1 MLINKLNQVRF
12 LKKDII
18 LSKILIVDDDV
29 EYRENLKEIL
39 DTAGYS
45 NDTAPSAK
53 QAMEKLEA
61 QHFDVILLDF
71 MMPGIDGINAIG
83 ELKRISPN
91 SKIIMITAFA
101 SIENAVKAIKKG
113 ASEYISKPFK
123 IEALLLMIK
132 QVIEEL
138 RFEGDIKKLKLEGT
152 LSSLSNSIRREIIR
166 LFQTNEKI
174 RLMETARKL
183 DIEDH
188 TKLIFHL
195 KTLKEAQIIRQDKKR
210 SYLLTK
216 EGEKVLECLSIL
228 DNYLSGK

>member
-1 MLINKLNQVRF
+1 M
-12 LKKDII
+12 
-18 LSKILIVDDDV
+18 SKILIVDDDK

-39 DTAGYS
+39 DNAGYP
-45 NDTAPSAK
+45 NDMAGSAK
-53 QAMEKLEA
+53 QAMQKLGD
-61 QHFDVILLDF
+61 QQFDVVLLDF
-71 MMPGIDGINAIG
+71 MMPGIDGINALG
-83 ELKRISPN
+83 EFKKISPN

-101 SIENAVKAIKKG
+101 SIENAVIAIKKG

-138 RFEGDIKKLKLEGT
+138 RFEGNIKKLKLEGT

-166 LFQTNEKI
+166 LFQTSKKI

-195 KTLKEAQIIRQDKKR
+195 KTLRAAKILRQDMKHA
-210 SYLLTK
+210 YMLTK
-216 EGEKVLECLSIL
+216 EGKKVLECLNIL
-228 DNYLSGK
+228 DNYLSDK

>member
-1 MLINKLNQVRF
+1 MN
-12 LKKDII
+12 
-18 LSKILIVDDDV
+18 KILIVDDDI

-39 DTAGYS
+39 DNAGYP
-45 NDTAPSAK
+45 NDMAGSAPEAFK
-53 QAMEKLEA
+53 KLGV
-61 QHFDVILLDF
+61 QQFDVILLDF
-71 MMPGIDGINAIG
+71 MMPGIDGITAI
-83 ELKRISPN
+83 EKFKKIRPS

-101 SIENAVKAIKKG
+101 SIENAVTAIKKG

-166 LFQTNEKI
+166 LLQTKNKI

-183 DIEDH
+183 GIEDH
-188 TKLIFHL
+188 TKLLFHL
-195 KTLKEAQIIRQDKKR
+195 RILKEARIIKQDRQR
-210 SYLLTK
+210 AYLLTK
-216 EGEKVLECLSIL
+216 EGKNVLDCLNIL
-228 DNYLSGK
+228 DNHLSEK

>member
-1 MLINKLNQVRF
+1 MTLN
-12 LKKDII
+12 
-18 LSKILIVDDDV
+18 KILIVDDDI

-39 DTAGYS
+39 DEAGYS
-45 NDTAPSAK
+45 NDMAGSATEALK
-53 QAMEKLEA
+53 KLGV
-61 QHFDVILLDF
+61 QPFDVILLDF
-71 MMPGIDGINAIG
+71 MMPGIDGINAI
-83 ELKRISPN
+83 EKFNKIRPN
-91 SKIIMITAFA
+91 AKIIMITAFA
-101 SIENAVKAIKKG
+101 SIENAVTAIKKG

-166 LFQTNEKI
+166 LFHTNKKI

-188 TKLIFHL
+188 TKLLFHL
-195 KTLKEAQIIRQDKKR
+195 KTLKEARIIKQDQQR
-210 SYLLTK
+210 AYLLTK
-216 EGEKVLECLSIL
+216 EGKKVLECLNIL
-228 DNYLSGK
+228 DNYLSEK

>member
-1 MLINKLNQVRF
+1 M
-12 LKKDII
+12 
-18 LSKILIVDDDV
+18 SKILIVDDDK

-39 DTAGYS
+39 DNAGYP
-45 NDTAPSAK
+45 NDMAGSAK
-53 QAMEKLEA
+53 QAMQKLGD
-61 QHFDVILLDF
+61 QQFDVVLLDF
-71 MMPGIDGINAIG
+71 MMPGIDGINALG
-83 ELKRISPN
+83 EFKKISPN

-101 SIENAVKAIKKG
+101 SIENAVVAIKKG

-138 RFEGDIKKLKLEGT
+138 RFEGNIKKLKLEGT

-166 LFQTNEKI
+166 LFQTSKKI

-195 KTLKEAQIIRQDKKR
+195 KTLREAKILRQDMKHA
-210 SYLLTK
+210 YMLTK
-216 EGEKVLECLSIL
+216 EGKKVLECLNIL
-228 DNYLSGK
+228 DNYLSDK

>member
-1 MLINKLNQVRF
+1 M
-12 LKKDII
+12 
-18 LSKILIVDDDV
+18 SKILIVDDDK

-39 DTAGYS
+39 DNAGYS
-45 NDTAPSAK
+45 NDMAESAK
-53 QAMEKLEA
+53 QAMQKLA
-61 QHFDVILLDF
+61 DQQFDIVLLDF
-71 MMPGIDGINAIG
+71 MMPGIDGINALG
-83 ELKRISPN
+83 EFKKISPN

-101 SIENAVKAIKKG
+101 SIENAVVAIKKG

-138 RFEGDIKKLKLEGT
+138 RFEGNIKKLKLEGT

-166 LFQTNEKI
+166 LFQTSKKI

-195 KTLKEAQIIRQDKKR
+195 KTLREAKILRQDMKHA
-210 SYLLTK
+210 YMLTK
-216 EGEKVLECLSIL
+216 EGKKVLECLKIL
-228 DNYLSGK
+228 DNYLSDK

>member
-1 MLINKLNQVRF
+1 M
-12 LKKDII
+12 
-18 LSKILIVDDDV
+18 SKILIVDDDK

-39 DTAGYS
+39 DNAGYS
-45 NDTAPSAK
+45 NDMAGSAN
-53 QAMEKLEA
+53 QAMQKLGE
-61 QHFDVILLDF
+61 QKFDVVLLDF
-71 MMPGIDGINAIG
+71 MMPGIDGINALG
-83 ELKRISPN
+83 EFKKISPN

-101 SIENAVKAIKKG
+101 SIENAVVAIKKG

-138 RFEGDIKKLKLEGT
+138 RFEGNIKKLKLEGT

-166 LFQTNEKI
+166 LFQTSKKI

-195 KTLKEAQIIRQDKKR
+195 KTLKEAKILQQDMKHA
-210 SYLLTK
+210 YLLTK
-216 EGEKVLECLSIL
+216 GGKKVLECLKIL
-228 DNYLSGK
+228 DNYLSDK

>member
-1 MLINKLNQVRF
+1 
-12 LKKDII
+12 
-18 LSKILIVDDDV
+18 LSKILIVDDDK

-39 DTAGYS
+39 DNAGYP
-45 NDTAPSAK
+45 NDMAGSAK
-53 QAMEKLEA
+53 QAMQKLGD
-61 QHFDVILLDF
+61 QQFDVVLLDF
-71 MMPGIDGINAIG
+71 MMPGIDGINALG
-83 ELKRISPN
+83 EFKKISPN

-101 SIENAVKAIKKG
+101 SIENAVVAIKKG

-138 RFEGDIKKLKLEGT
+138 RFEGNIKKLKLEGT

-166 LFQTNEKI
+166 LFQTSKKI

-195 KTLKEAQIIRQDKKR
+195 KTLREAKILRQDMKHA
-210 SYLLTK
+210 YMLTK
-216 EGEKVLECLSIL
+216 EGKKVLECLNIL
-228 DNYLSGK
+228 DNYLSDK

>member
-1 MLINKLNQVRF
+1 M
-12 LKKDII
+12 
-18 LSKILIVDDDV
+18 SKILIVDDDK

-39 DTAGYS
+39 DNAGYL
-45 NDTAPSAK
+45 NDMAGSAN
-53 QAMEKLEA
+53 QAMQKLGD
-61 QHFDVILLDF
+61 QQFDVVLLDF
-71 MMPGIDGINAIG
+71 MMPGIDGINALG
-83 ELKRISPN
+83 EFKKISPN

-101 SIENAVKAIKKG
+101 SIENAVVAIKKG

-138 RFEGDIKKLKLEGT
+138 RFEGNIKKLKLEGT

-166 LFQTNEKI
+166 LFQTSKKI

-195 KTLKEAQIIRQDKKR
+195 KTLREAKILRQDMKHA
-210 SYLLTK
+210 YMLTK
-216 EGEKVLECLSIL
+216 EGKKVLECLNIL
-228 DNYLSGK
+228 DNFLSDK

>member
-1 MLINKLNQVRF
+1 M
-12 LKKDII
+12 
-18 LSKILIVDDDV
+18 SKILIVDDDK

-39 DTAGYS
+39 DNEGYPNDMAG
-45 NDTAPSAK
+45 SAK
-53 QAMEKLEA
+53 QAMQKLGD
-61 QHFDVILLDF
+61 QQFDVVLLDF
-71 MMPGIDGINAIG
+71 MMPGIDGINALG
-83 ELKRISPN
+83 EFKKISPN

-101 SIENAVKAIKKG
+101 SIENAVVAIKKG

-138 RFEGDIKKLKLEGT
+138 RFEGNIKKLKLEGT

-166 LFQTNEKI
+166 LFQTSKKI

-195 KTLKEAQIIRQDKKR
+195 KTLREAKILRQDMKHA
-210 SYLLTK
+210 YMLTK
-216 EGEKVLECLSIL
+216 EGKKVLECLNIL
-228 DNYLSGK
+228 DNYLSDK

>member
-1 MLINKLNQVRF
+1 LN
-12 LKKDII
+12 
-18 LSKILIVDDDV
+18 KILIVDDDI

-39 DTAGYS
+39 DEAGYAI
-45 NDTAPSAK
+45 DMAGSARE
-53 QAMEKLEA
+53 AMEKLRA
-61 QHFDVILLDF
+61 QEFEVILLDF

-83 ELKRISPN
+83 EFKKIRPN
-91 SKIIMITAFA
+91 AKIIMITAFA
-101 SIENAVKAIKKG
+101 SIENAVRAIKKG

-138 RFEGDIKKLKLEGT
+138 RFEGDIKKLRLEGT

-166 LFQTNEKI
+166 LFHTNKKI

-188 TKLIFHL
+188 TKLLFHL
-195 KTLKEAQIIRQDKKR
+195 KTLKEARIIKQDEKR
-210 SYLLTK
+210 TYLLTK
-216 EGEKVLECLSIL
+216 EGKKVLECLNLL
-228 DNYLSGK
+228 DNHLSEK

>member
-1 MLINKLNQVRF
+1 M
-12 LKKDII
+12 
-18 LSKILIVDDDV
+18 STILIVDDDA

-39 DTAGYS
+39 DTAGYA
-45 NDTAPSAK
+45 NDMAASAK
-53 QAMEKLEA
+53 QAKQKLEA
-61 QHFDVILLDF
+61 RHFDVILLDF
-71 MMPGIDGINAIG
+71 MMPGVDGINAIG
-83 ELKRISPN
+83 EFKRIRPST
-91 SKIIMITAFA
+91 KIIMITAFA
-101 SIENAVKAIKKG
+101 SIENAVTAIKKG

-123 IEALLLMIK
+123 IDALLLMIK

-166 LFQTNEKI
+166 LFHADKKI

-195 KTLKEAQIIRQDKKR
+195 RSLKDAKIIRQDKQR
-210 SYLLTK
+210 AYLLTK
-216 EGEKVLECLSIL
+216 EGEKVLECLNIL
-228 DNYLSGK
+228 DNYLSDK

>member
-1 MLINKLNQVRF
+1 MN
-12 LKKDII
+12 
-18 LSKILIVDDDV
+18 KILIVDDDI

-39 DTAGYS
+39 DDAGYS
-45 NDTAPSAK
+45 NDMAGSA
-53 QAMEKLEA
+53 QEALEKLDA
-61 QHFDVILLDF
+61 QPFDVILLDF
-71 MMPGIDGINAIG
+71 MMPGIDGINAI
-83 ELKRISPN
+83 EKFKNIRPD

-101 SIENAVKAIKKG
+101 SIENAVRAIKKG

-132 QVIEEL
+132 QVLEEL

-152 LSSLSNSIRREIIR
+152 LSSLSNAIRREIIR
-166 LFQTNEKI
+166 MFHTNKNI

-195 KTLKEAQIIRQDKKR
+195 KSLKDAQIIKQNKKR
-210 SYLLTK
+210 AYLLTK
-216 EGEKVLECLSIL
+216 EGKKVLECLNIL
-228 DNYLSGK
+228 DKYLSEK

>member
-1 MLINKLNQVRF
+1 MN
-12 LKKDII
+12 
-18 LSKILIVDDDV
+18 KILIVDDDC

-45 NDTAPSAK
+45 NDMAVSAK
-53 QAMEKLEA
+53 DAMEKLQA

-71 MMPGIDGINAIG
+71 MMPDVDGINALG
-83 ELKRISPN
+83 EFKRISPN

-101 SIENAVKAIKKG
+101 SIENAVTAIKKG

-123 IEALLLMIK
+123 IQALILMIN
-132 QVIEEL
+132 QIIEEL

-152 LSSLSNSIRREIIR
+152 LSCLANSIRREIMR
-166 LFQTNEKI
+166 LFQTNKKI

-188 TKLIFHL
+188 TKLLFHL
-195 KTLKEAQIIRQDKKR
+195 KTLKEAKIIKQDKKR
-210 SYLLTK
+210 TYLLTN
-216 EGEKVLECLSIL
+216 EGKKVLECLHIL
-228 DNYLSGK
+228 DNYLSEK

>member
-1 MLINKLNQVRF
+1 M
-12 LKKDII
+12 
-18 LSKILIVDDDV
+18 SKILIVDDDK

-39 DTAGYS
+39 DNAGYP
-45 NDTAPSAK
+45 NDMAGSAK
-53 QAMEKLEA
+53 QAMQKLGD
-61 QHFDVILLDF
+61 QQFDVVLLDF
-71 MMPGIDGINAIG
+71 MMPGIDGINALG
-83 ELKRISPN
+83 EFKKISPN

-101 SIENAVKAIKKG
+101 SIENAVVAIKKG

-138 RFEGDIKKLKLEGT
+138 RFEGNIKKLKLEGT

-166 LFQTNEKI
+166 LFQTSKKI

-195 KTLKEAQIIRQDKKR
+195 KTLRAAKILRQDMKHA
-210 SYLLTK
+210 YMLTK
-216 EGEKVLECLSIL
+216 EGKKVLECLNIL
-228 DNYLSGK
+228 DNYLSDK

>member
-1 MLINKLNQVRF
+1 LN
-12 LKKDII
+12 
-18 LSKILIVDDDV
+18 KILIVDDDI

-39 DTAGYS
+39 DDAGYS
-45 NDTAPSAK
+45 NDMAGSA
-53 QAMEKLEA
+53 QEALEKLDA
-61 QHFDVILLDF
+61 QPFDVILLDF
-71 MMPGIDGINAIG
+71 MMPGIDGINAI
-83 ELKRISPN
+83 EKFKNIRPD

-101 SIENAVKAIKKG
+101 SIENAVRAIKKG

-132 QVIEEL
+132 QVLEEL

-152 LSSLSNSIRREIIR
+152 LSSLSNAIRREIIR
-166 LFQTNEKI
+166 MFHTNKNI

-195 KTLKEAQIIRQDKKR
+195 KSLKDAQIIKQNKKR
-210 SYLLTK
+210 AYLLTK
-216 EGEKVLECLSIL
+216 EGKKVLECLNIL
-228 DNYLSGK
+228 DKYLSEK

>member
-1 MLINKLNQVRF
+1 M
-12 LKKDII
+12 
-18 LSKILIVDDDV
+18 SKILIVDDDK

-39 DTAGYS
+39 DNAGYS
-45 NDTAPSAK
+45 NDMAESAK
-53 QAMEKLEA
+53 QAMQKLADQE
-61 QHFDVILLDF
+61 FDVVLLDF
-71 MMPGIDGINAIG
+71 MMPGIDGINALG
-83 ELKRISPN
+83 EFKKISPN

-101 SIENAVKAIKKG
+101 SIENAVVAIKKG

-138 RFEGDIKKLKLEGT
+138 RFEGNIKKLKLEGT

-166 LFQTNEKI
+166 LFQTSKKI

-195 KTLKEAQIIRQDKKR
+195 KTLKEAKILRQDMKHA
-210 SYLLTK
+210 YMLTK
-216 EGEKVLECLSIL
+216 EGKKVLECLKIL
-228 DNYLSGK
+228 DNFLSDK

>member
-1 MLINKLNQVRF
+1 M
-12 LKKDII
+12 
-18 LSKILIVDDDV
+18 SKILIVDDDK

-39 DTAGYS
+39 DNAGYS
-45 NDTAPSAK
+45 NDMAGSAN
-53 QAMEKLEA
+53 QAMQKLGE
-61 QHFDVILLDF
+61 QKFDVVLLDF
-71 MMPGIDGINAIG
+71 MMPGIDGINALG
-83 ELKRISPN
+83 EFKKISPN

-101 SIENAVKAIKKG
+101 SIENAVVAIKKG

-138 RFEGDIKKLKLEGT
+138 RFEGNIKKLKLEGT

-166 LFQTNEKI
+166 LFQTSKKI

-195 KTLKEAQIIRQDKKR
+195 KTLREAKILRQDMKHA
-210 SYLLTK
+210 YMLTK
-216 EGEKVLECLSIL
+216 EGKKVLECLNIL
-228 DNYLSGK
+228 DNFLSDK

>member
-1 MLINKLNQVRF
+1 M
-12 LKKDII
+12 
-18 LSKILIVDDDV
+18 SKILIVDDDK

-39 DTAGYS
+39 DNAGYS
-45 NDTAPSAK
+45 NDMAESAK
-53 QAMEKLEA
+53 QAMQKLA
-61 QHFDVILLDF
+61 DQQFDIVLLDF
-71 MMPGIDGINAIG
+71 MMPGIDGINALG
-83 ELKRISPN
+83 EFKKISPN

-101 SIENAVKAIKKG
+101 SIENAVVAIKKG

-138 RFEGDIKKLKLEGT
+138 RFEGNIKKLKLEGT

-166 LFQTNEKI
+166 LFQTSKKI

-195 KTLKEAQIIRQDKKR
+195 KTLKEAKILRQDMKHA
-210 SYLLTK
+210 YMLTK
-216 EGEKVLECLSIL
+216 EGKKVLECLKIL
-228 DNYLSGK
+228 DNFLSDK